1 MKTWNRWQKKCWL
14 DFIELD
20 YIYRTLSLPSCVN
33 HQPNSSQRGR
43 LPKWSLGMFCCSIT
57 YLLFI
62 VLFQLNHPP
71 QNLMTICGA
80 FRVVNLKLSKGS
92 FKRKAFK
99 NAGHIMTLHTKL
111 EMLHEKVSSPIQHVL
126 RFTSSCNVALLH
138 PERWGPWRSSKW
150 FLQRCPTLV
159 HLPPC

>member
-20 YIYRTLSLPSCVN
+20 YRTLSLPSCVN
-33 HQPNSSQRGR
+33 HQPNSSQRGK

-71 QNLMTICGA
+71 QNLVTTCGA
-80 FRVVNLKLSKGS
+80 CRVVNLKLSKGS
-92 FKRKAFK
+92 FKRKAIK
-99 NAGHIMTLHTKL
+99 KAGHIMSLHTNL
-111 EMLHEKVSSPIQHVL
+111 EMLHEKVSSPIQL
-126 RFTSSCNVALLH
+126 ALLH